1 MTEGNKSDELEALV
15 IFGHDHRTNKNTSF
29 EEMSLKGKSIL
40 FVKQTLLPKHFKKLK
55 SSSKVVFLRRLWI
68 KIDTT
73 KPIHFSVSFNLL

>member
-40 FVKQTLLPKHFKKLK
+40 FVKAAL
-55 SSSKVVFLRRLWI
+55 
-68 KIDTT
+68 
-73 KPIHFSVSFNLL
+73 